1 MSTVSR
7 HIEVH
12 APPSVA
18 LATWSHFVRW
28 VMNGRQRLACDELA
42 CVDAVRAGLVSF
54 EPVDA
59 GSRTDV
65 IFNLECDEENGPS
78 REVLEQNVARDL
90 VVFKDY
96 IERGGQSGRQAH
108 EGGRAGDGRGRGAPQ
123 SSAVA
128 SAHRRRERGGL
139 VPGPLP
145 FVSGESRRGNGHEG
159 GAPRKRGTALVVV
172 SLNLRHGRAWD
183 GLHSWPLRRRA
194 AATLHRRTSAPKS
207 SACRRCTGSSSAT
220 WRTASAATR
229 P

>member
-18 LATWSHFVRW
+18 LATWSHFVRS

-54 EPVDA
+54 EPVNA

-96 IERGGQSGRQAH
+96 IERGGNQVGKPTRDEEQAMA
-108 EGGRAGDGRGRGAPQ
+108 EDD
-123 SSAVA
+123 
-128 SAHRRRERGGL
+128 ER
-139 VPGPLP
+139 
-145 FVSGESRRGNGHEG
+145 
-159 GAPRKRGTALVVV
+159 
-172 SLNLRHGRAWD
+172 
-183 GLHSWPLRRRA
+183 HSHQQ
-194 AATLHRRTSAPKS
+194 LHRRIGAENEAVSYQDHFPS
-207 SACRRCTGSSSAT
+207 
-220 WRTASAATR
+220 
-229 P
+229 